1 MIVLSNR
8 HFIVS
13 IRRDREQAQE
23 ANMLWKRF
31 LVLLMSWA
39 WLKTTKQLKR
49 SEPWKEVSGML
60 SNDSA
65 RACYGTKH
73 VEVAHEE
80 YIATLTLLITDKLIY
95 QQGGSLPTW
104 LNRWRI
110 LGALLLYFFC
120 PCTFQESNWRCILPL
135 LQSFDFL
142 CQILRILTCNKK
154 SSRPQ
159 V

>member
-1 MIVLSNR
+1 MLSNR

-13 IRRDREQAQE
+13 IRRDRDRARKQTCFR
-23 ANMLWKRF
+23 KGF

-49 SEPWKEVSGML
+49 SEPWKEFSGML

-65 RACYGTKH
+65 RACYGTEH

-80 YIATLTLLITDKLIY
+80 YIATLTLLITDKLKY
-95 QQGGSLPTW
+95 QQGESLPTW
-104 LNRWRI
+104 LNRWKI
-110 LGALLLYFFC
+110 LGALLLYIFC

-142 CQILRILTCNKK
+142 WQILRIYV
-154 SSRPQ
+154 Q
-159 V
+159 